1 MKHTDMDGTKRLV
14 EKEVQ
19 IKKNK
24 KIVYKYI
31 RIKKNINIFILG
43 VFDYYVITFKLIN

>member
-31 RIKKNINIFILG
+31 RIKKIYKYIYIRCL
-43 VFDYYVITFKLIN
+43 